1 MDGAGA
7 PVQPPLAGAETQ
19 AGGQQYWALGVYGLG
34 VLGAETDGGGLMGRL
49 IAQAQYLRAAR
60 QDYPRE
66 ERREV
71 GYSENVL

>member
-19 AGGQQYWALGVYGLG
+19 AGGRQYWASGVYGLG

-49 IAQAQYLRAAR
+49 IAQAQYLRTAW
-60 QDYPRE
+60 QDYPRDE
-66 ERREV
+66 EQVEE
-71 GYSENVL
+71 YSQNVL